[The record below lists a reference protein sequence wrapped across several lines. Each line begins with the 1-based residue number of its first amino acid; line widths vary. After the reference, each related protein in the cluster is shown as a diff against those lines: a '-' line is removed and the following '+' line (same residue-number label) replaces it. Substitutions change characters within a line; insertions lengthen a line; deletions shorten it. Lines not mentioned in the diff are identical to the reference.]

1 MSQLTQQERDRTIAL
16 AAVIQVV
23 YLVHKI
29 ATTGQTDNDEVATLL
44 NSLLVTDAQS
54 TEAVYG
60 DLSKLKTGIDQL
72 HTQLTKNK
80 GKDEM
85 TQLQY
90 AVNLLRLE
98 RQLEK
103 FTPMSDLLTREIDQM
118 PEQVEYYEDITH
130 DQVIAR
136 FADIY
141 KKTISNVTPF
151 IEVHGE
157 ARYLTVPQN
166 ASLIRALLLAG
177 IRAAVLWHQKGG
189 RRWQFIFQSKKITK
203 MTESLQQEL
212 LKKFPT

>member
-1 MSQLTQQERDRTIAL
+1 MSQFTQQERDRTIAL
-16 AAVIQVV
+16 AAIMQVV

-29 ATTGQTDNDEVATLL
+29 ATTGQADDDEVATLL
-44 NSLLVTDAQS
+44 NSLLVNDAET

-60 DLSKLKTGIDQL
+60 DLSKLRTGIKQL
-72 HTQLTKNK
+72 HIQLTENK
-80 GKDEM
+80 SHDEI

-90 AVNLLRLE
+90 AVNLLKLE

-103 FTPMSDLLTREIDQM
+103 YAPMADLLTREIDQM
-118 PEQVEYYEDITH
+118 PEQVEYYEGITH

-141 KKTISNVTPF
+141 KKTISNITPF

-157 ARYLTVPQN
+157 ARYLTVPHY

-177 IRAAVLWHQKGG
+177 IRAAVLWRQKGG
-189 RRWQFIFQSKKITK
+189 RRWQFIFQSKKITRL
-203 MTESLQQEL
+203 TEALQLELQE
-212 LKKFPT
+212 KFQT

>member
-1 MSQLTQQERDRTIAL
+1 MSQFTQQERDRTIAL
-16 AAVIQVV
+16 AAVMQVV
-23 YLVHKI
+23 YLVHNI
-29 ATTGQTDNDEVATLL
+29 ATTGQSDSEEVTTLL
-44 NSLLVTDAQS
+44 NSLLVTDATS

-60 DLSKLKTGIDQL
+60 DLSKLKTGIKQL
-72 HTQLTKNK
+72 HIQLTENK
-80 GKDEM
+80 GKGEI

-98 RQLEK
+98 RRLDK
-103 FTPMSDLLTREIDQM
+103 YTSMADLLSREIEQM
-118 PEQVEYYEDITH
+118 PEQVEYYEGITH

-157 ARYLTVPQN
+157 ARYLTVPHN

-177 IRAAVLWHQKGG
+177 IRAAILWYQKGG
-189 RRWQFIFQSKKITK
+189 RRWQFILQSKKITK
-203 MTESLQQEL
+203 MTELLQQEL
-212 LKKFPT
+212 LEKFPT

>member
-1 MSQLTQQERDRTIAL
+1 MSQFTQQERDRTIAL
-16 AAVIQVV
+16 AAVMQVV
-23 YLVHKI
+23 YLVHKM
-29 ATTGQTDNDEVATLL
+29 ATTGRSDNEEVKTLL
-44 NSLLVTDAQS
+44 NSLLVTEAAS

-60 DLSKLKTGIDQL
+60 ELFNLRTGIKQL
-72 HTQLTKNK
+72 HIQLTENK
-80 GKDEM
+80 GKDEI

-103 FTPMSDLLTREIDQM
+103 YPPMSDLLSREIDQM

-130 DQVIAR
+130 DQVVAR

-141 KKTISNVTPF
+141 KKTISNITPF
-151 IEVHGE
+151 IEIHGE

-189 RRWQFIFQSKKITK
+189 RRWQFIFQSKKINQ
-203 MTESLQQEL
+203 MTESLLEEL
-212 LKKFPT
+212 REKFPT

>member
-1 MSQLTQQERDRTIAL
+1 MSQFTQQERDRTIAL
-16 AAVIQVV
+16 AAIMQVV

-29 ATTGQTDNDEVATLL
+29 ATTGQADDDEVATLL
-44 NSLLVTDAQS
+44 NSLLVNDAKT

-60 DLSKLKTGIDQL
+60 DLSKLRTGIKQL
-72 HTQLTKNK
+72 RIQLTENK
-80 GKDEM
+80 SPDEI

-90 AVNLLRLE
+90 AVNLLKLE

-103 FTPMSDLLTREIDQM
+103 YAPMADLLTREIDQM
-118 PEQVEYYEDITH
+118 PEQVEYYESITH

-141 KKTISNVTPF
+141 KKTISNITPF

-157 ARYLTVPQN
+157 ARYLTVPHY

-177 IRAAVLWHQKGG
+177 IRAAVLWRQKGG
-189 RRWQFIFQSKKITK
+189 RRWQFIFQSKKITRL
-203 MTESLQQEL
+203 TEALQLELQER
-212 LKKFPT
+212 FPT